1 MYIDIHRHS
10 ADKGKADVVLRNLFH
25 NETIEVSNEKFC
37 SVGLHPW
44 HCKGES
50 LTEDINQVRDSALNR
65 NVIAVGESGIDKA
78 VSVDLEIQRKA
89 FLEQIEIAKE
99 VGKPMIIHCV
109 KAYDEL
115 LSIRKNA
122 GHKHPWIFHWFNAA
136 PQTAFDLI
144 SKGCYLSFG
153 IMLFKEESKAF
164 KAFQQ
169 MPLDRVF
176 FETDDVDITITEVYE
191 KAAFL
196 KKLPIETLQK
206 QIELNFT
213 ACFGILP

>member
-25 NETIEVSNEKFC
+25 NETNQVSTEKFC

-44 HCKGES
+44 HCKSES
-50 LTEDINQVRDSALNR
+50 IDRDIELVKECARNK
-65 NVIAVGESGIDKA
+65 NVIAIGETGIDKA
-78 VSVDLEIQRKA
+78 VSFDFEIQRKA
-89 FLEQIEIAKE
+89 FLEQIEIAKNA
-99 VGKPMIIHCV
+99 GKPMIIHCV
-109 KAYDEL
+109 KAYDKL

-122 GHKHPWIFHWFNAA
+122 GHKHPWIIHWFNAA

-164 KAFQQ
+164 KAFHQI
-169 MPLDRVF
+169 PLDRFF
-176 FETDDVDITITEVYE
+176 FETDDVDITIREVYE
-191 KAAFL
+191 KAAIM

-213 ACFGILP
+213 ACFGIQP